1 MKIHEKARQPK
12 LFASPI
18 VDGSLSKNVAV
29 DWLFCVCVPADTK
42 TN

>member
-1 MKIHEKARQPK
+1 MKTHEKARQPK
-12 LFASPI
+12 LFTPAI

-29 DWLFCVCVPADTK
+29 DWLFCVCVIADTK